1 LIFPAKPKATRTAE
15 LGAEKMISLKRKLRK
30 ANALVEFGE
39 FLDAWKC

>member
-1 LIFPAKPKATRTAE
+1 
-15 LGAEKMISLKRKLRK
+15 MISLKRKLRK